1 MFLIVDLFDAKRGK
15 YTYLDAIRYDVAGD
29 ESCRKKLWG
38 SQSLIARNA
47 KYFPQLNVKDLHVMP
62 RELDKFA
69 DECQMVNEESTAIA
83 AEVYQDER
91 KTKVIEEYVVARVV
105 YAIQAARADHG
116 SAGVCI

>member
-1 MFLIVDLFDAKRGK
+1 
-15 YTYLDAIRYDVAGD
+15 
-29 ESCRKKLWG
+29 
-38 SQSLIARNA
+38 
-47 KYFPQLNVKDLHVMP
+47 
-62 RELDKFA
+62 
-69 DECQMVNEESTAIA
+69 MVNEESTAIA